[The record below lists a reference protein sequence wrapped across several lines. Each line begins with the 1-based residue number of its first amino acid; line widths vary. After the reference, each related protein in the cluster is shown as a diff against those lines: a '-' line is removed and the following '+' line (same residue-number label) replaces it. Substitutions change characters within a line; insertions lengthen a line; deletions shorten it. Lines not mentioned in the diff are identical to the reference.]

1 MARSAVSSIT
11 LDTGICRHI
20 SQAFP
25 VAGGHPAYRIMLG
38 SRETYIGRWP
48 PDPVPEPDD
57 DLRADNLTLTLM
69 LALERLS
76 PLECPAFLH
85 R

>member
-1 MARSAVSSIT
+1 
-11 LDTGICRHI
+11 
-20 SQAFP
+20 
-25 VAGGHPAYRIMLG
+25 MLG